1 MTKIERTFNGV
12 QTIVGDV
19 WVADYTEATKT
30 LAIDCRKGVVIQDSN
45 FNDIAAFHLQNAAGI
60 ALFAVNFEKNKG
72 FFPHG
77 VKDCECMIRPKD
89 VGKGW
94 LLLCE
99 LKYCKYENICQN
111 ANTAY
116 KQLLDTWTLLDGKRF
131 YDKKHCKIFL
141 NISVP
146 EHEYRITPPFMG
158 FIGNQDDQLTFLK
171 KHKLHL
177 WGVNNILS
185 VNSGILQKVSSRYN
199 T

>member
-1 MTKIERTFNGV
+1 MTNIEKSFHGV
-12 QTIVGDV
+12 QTIAGDV
-19 WVADYTEATKT
+19 WVADYTEATKA
-30 LAIDCRKGVVIQDSN
+30 LAPEMRKGVVIQDCN
-45 FNDIAAFHLQNAAGI
+45 FDDIASFHLQNAAGI
-60 ALFAVNFEKNKG
+60 GLLAVNFEKNKG
-72 FFPHG
+72 FFPEG

-99 LKYCKYENICQN
+99 LKYCKLENICQN

-116 KQLLDTWTLLDGKRF
+116 RQLLDTWKLLDGKRF
-131 YDKKHCKIFL
+131 YDRKHCKVFL

-146 EHEYRITPPFMG
+146 EHEYCIAPPFMG

-171 KHKLHL
+171 KHKIHL

-185 VNSGILQKVSSRYN
+185 VNSGILQKLKN
-199 T
+199 